1 MPTKYTLI
9 SVFMLAIVAVT
20 SWFTYFTDKPHT
32 KLVTSAKVTPDA
44 YMENVVALILDK
56 QGKPSLKIVTPKLV
70 HYAEKDTANLDSP
83 ELTLYRK
90 SPTPWY
96 INADTATTTDGVE
109 NVTFR
114 ENVVIHHAADDT
126 NPATIIKTQLLYV
139 YPNKQIAETPAPI
152 TLIQP
157 GLKVSATGLNADM
170 NTGNI
175 KLLSQAR
182 GEYVPNP

>member
-1 MPTKYTLI
+1 MTTKYTFI
-9 SVFMLAIVAVT
+9 SVIMLAIVAVT

-32 KLVTSAKVTPDA
+32 KNLVNTKITPDA
-44 YMENVVALILDK
+44 YMENVVALVLDK
-56 QGKPSLKIVTPKLV
+56 QGKPNLRIATPKLV
-70 HYAEKDTANLDSP
+70 HYAEKDTATLQTP

-96 INADTATTTDGVE
+96 INADTGTTADGVE
-109 NVTFR
+109 NVTFKD
-114 ENVVIHHAADDT
+114 NVVIHHAADEN
-126 NPATIIKTQLLYV
+126 NPATIIKTELLYV
-139 YPNKQIAETPAPI
+139 KPNKQIAETPAPI

-182 GEYVPNP
+182 GEYVPSP